1 MFFLLSY
8 AVALTM
14 LGLLMTGVVLSWLRR
29 RAILDAPNDRSNHT
43 VPTPRGGGIA
53 VSAAMLIGWFAIGLL
68 RPDLATGLPS
78 NLVLPVIGLCLV
90 SWIDD
95 LKGLGAAIRL
105 PAHLLAC
112 GIGVWAL
119 PGDGAVFQGLLP
131 AWLDMGLTVLIWAG
145 FLNFYNFMDGID
157 GITGVETVAI
167 AVGLV
172 LVAAF
177 LPAETLPLA
186 GPIAVG
192 AATLGFLWW
201 NWSPAKLFMGDIG
214 SIPLG
219 FALGWFLLFLAAKG
233 YWAAAVI
240 LPGYYLL
247 DAGITLVRRA
257 MRLEKIWQAHREHFY
272 QRAVA
277 ARLEAGAPRAVT
289 HRRIS
294 AAIAGL
300 NACLIGLAVTSIQHP
315 WIALALALVLIL
327 GFLRWLT
334 R

>member
-1 MFFLLSY
+1 MGFLVLY
-8 AVALTM
+8 AFALCL
-14 LGLLMTGVVLSWLRR
+14 LGLVLTGVVLTWLRR
-29 RAILDAPNDRSNHT
+29 KAILDAPNDRSNHT

-53 VSAAMLIGWFAIGLL
+53 VSASLLVGWWGIGII
-68 RPDLATGLPS
+68 RPDLATGLPMA
-78 NLVLPVIGLCLV
+78 LILPVLGLCLI

-112 GIGVWAL
+112 CIGALAL
-119 PGDGAVFQGLLP
+119 PGEGAVFQGVLP
-131 AWLDMGLTVLIWAG
+131 GWLDLTLTVLIWTG

-167 AVGLV
+167 AIGLV
-172 LVAAF
+172 LVATF
-177 LPAETLPLA
+177 LPHETLPLA

-233 YWAAAVI
+233 YWVAAVI
-240 LPGYYLL
+240 LPGYYLM
-247 DAGITLVRRA
+247 DAGVTLIRRA
-257 MRLEKIWQAHREHFY
+257 ARLEKIWQAHKEHFY

-277 ARLEAGAPRAVT
+277 ARLQAGSDRADT

-300 NACLIGLAVTSIQHP
+300 NACLIGLAVTSIHYP
-315 WIALALALVLIL
+315 WISLGVALCLTV
-327 GFLRWLT
+327 GFMRWLT